1 MPCFLVSLFLKNDL
15 EEILLHRIRACRVDL
30 GGFFVAMRNKEK
42 ECLLD
47 KKQRNLIAT
56 ESLDCYLLECAN
68 LAEFKLNFPR
78 RGLFLGSKEM
88 LVVFSIP
95 LLSEER

>member
-1 MPCFLVSLFLKNDL
+1 MLLSVALKHILVRCRGQVNVNFIVISYALVFLVSLFFKNDL

-30 GGFFVAMRNKEK
+30 GGFFVVIRNKEK

-56 ESLDCYLLECAN
+56 ESLDCLKTY
-68 LAEFKLNFPR
+68 
-78 RGLFLGSKEM
+78 
-88 LVVFSIP
+88 
-95 LLSEER
+95 

>member
-1 MPCFLVSLFLKNDL
+1 MLLSVALKHILVRCRGQVNVNSIVISYALFFSFSLFLINDL
-15 EEILLHRIRACRVDL
+15 EEILLHRIKACRVDL

-56 ESLDCYLLECAN
+56 ESLDCLKTY
-68 LAEFKLNFPR
+68 
-78 RGLFLGSKEM
+78 
-88 LVVFSIP
+88 
-95 LLSEER
+95 